1 MGWRQKI
8 AQFIAGE
15 PQRARRRGARMYGGA
30 RQTLTTGG
38 FGGGTTSADTEL
50 QTSLMMLRSRS
61 RQMVRDSAYARR
73 AKSIITNNTV
83 GTGVAI
89 QAMVRTTRGEPA
101 RYVND
106 DIEWQW
112 HYWMTAATCH
122 TGGTMHF
129 HDLERALMGEVFE
142 TGEALVR
149 LHMSAF
155 GGSRV
160 PLALELIESERLPI
174 GEVQPGPLAEG
185 NEVRMGV
192 EVDRFGRPVAYWLRE
207 GHPGDLRGVRAGTER
222 LERVPADQILHIKIT
237 SRWPQ
242 TRGEPWMAA
251 VLRKLDDVNEYSQ
264 SEIAAAR
271 AAALYFGSVESPEDG
286 DGGGTEELKTDTAAD
301 GSSIFDVSALKI
313 TEMPPGYKLNWHS
326 PNRPNSAFADFM
338 RAMLR
343 EIATG
348 IGPGISYQALSADA
362 SQATYSSQRVAMLD
376 ERDGYKAVQQWW
388 VRVFREPLHR
398 IWLRQAVLAR
408 AVTTIP
414 IEAYALTPQ
423 RYEAVRFKLR
433 GWSWVDPT
441 KEVAAYKEAVRAG
454 FISTTD
460 VVSQTAGGLDIED
473 VVETMV
479 RERELFAQ
487 AGIKVDTA
495 VVEPAAKAAAPAA
508 AEPAEEDDDGDGNDE
523 GDAEQRRL
531 RRIA

>member
-8 AQFIAGE
+8 AQFIAGA
-15 PQRARRRGARMYGGA
+15 PQRARRAARMYGGA
-30 RQTLTTGG
+30 RHTLTTAG
-38 FGGGTTSADTEL
+38 FGGGTTSADAEL
-50 QTSLMMLRSRS
+50 KNSLVMLRSRS

-73 AKSIITNNTV
+73 AKSIIVNNTV

-89 QAMVRTTRGEPA
+89 QAMVRTTRDEPA
-101 RYVND
+101 KYVCD

-112 HYWMTAATCH
+112 HHWMAADACH
-122 TGGTMHF
+122 TGGALHF
-129 HDLERALMGEVFE
+129 HDLERAAMGEVFE
-142 TGEALVR
+142 TGEVLIR
-149 LHMSAF
+149 LHFRAF
-155 GGSRV
+155 GNSRV

-174 GEVQPGPLAEG
+174 WETQPSALAEG
-185 NEVRMGV
+185 HEVRMGV
-192 EVDRFGRPVAYWLRE
+192 EVDGFGRPVAYWLRQ
-207 GHPGDLRGVRAGTER
+207 GHPGDLRPGLAGTER
-222 LERVPADQILHIKIT
+222 LERVPADQMLHLKIT

-264 SEIAAAR
+264 SEISAAR
-271 AAALYFGSVESPEDG
+271 AAALYFGSLESKEDG
-286 DGGGTEELKTDTAAD
+286 DGAATDEFKSNTAED
-301 GSSIFDVSALKI
+301 GSAVLDISALTIK
-313 TEMPPGYKLNWHS
+313 ELPPGYTLNWHS

-388 VRVFREPLHR
+388 VRAFREPLHR
-398 IWLRQAVLAR
+398 IWMRQAVLAR
-408 AVTTIP
+408 AVTTVP
-414 IEAYALTPQ
+414 IEAYAQAPQ

-441 KEVAAYKEAVRAG
+441 KEVTAYKEAVMAG
-454 FISTTD
+454 FTTISD
-460 VVSQTAGGLDIED
+460 VIAATAGGMDIED
-473 VVETMV
+473 VLDT
-479 RERELFAQ
+479 RRRELDMLAA
-487 AGIKVDTA
+487 AGIEADTT
-495 VVEPAAKAAAPAA
+495 VAAPAA
-508 AEPAEEDDDGDGNDE
+508 AVAPVAPAPADPEDDEE
-523 GDAEQRRL
+523 GADDQRRL